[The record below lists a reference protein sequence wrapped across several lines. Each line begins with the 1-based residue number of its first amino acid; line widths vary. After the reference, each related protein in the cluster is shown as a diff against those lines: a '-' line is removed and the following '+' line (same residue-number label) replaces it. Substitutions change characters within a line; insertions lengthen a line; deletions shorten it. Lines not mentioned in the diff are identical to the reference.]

1 MSSVTAA
8 CFARFVAVLSAKRTG
23 VLWHPV
29 EFSYAAVVKVRSN
42 HWRSE
47 VRGSIA
53 SHVDYSWLMDG
64 RITWA
69 VIAIRNLDDDLPAS
83 FVYSEPDC
91 LSKAERRC
99 ALSLRAGIHA
109 RHGVGFRAVGT
120 RTRWTV
126 VVCRTQVEI
135 KSVTVGRSDRGI
147 EHPPSR
153 PAEEVE
159 VEGEVF
165 ERSAVGAFQSQDRTA
180 VCIATLTHR
189 VRDRADSTFEAFF
202 TGRLQT
208 DREQRVCRK
217 RFDET
222 EN

>member
-8 CFARFVAVLSAKRTG
+8 CFARFVAVLSAKGTG
-23 VLWHPV
+23 VLRYPV
-29 EFSYAAVVKVRSN
+29 EFSNAAVVKVRSN
-42 HWRSE
+42 HWWSE

-53 SHVDYSWLMDG
+53 SHVDYSWLVDG
-64 RITWA
+64 RVTWA
-69 VIAIRNLDDDLPAS
+69 VVTICHLDDDLPAS
-83 FVYSEPDC
+83 FYSEPDC
-91 LSKAERRC
+91 LSKAECRC
-99 ALSLRAGIHA
+99 ALIRPRAGIHA
-109 RHGVGFRAVGT
+109 CHGADFRAVGT

-135 KSVTVGRSDRGI
+135 KSRTVWRSDRGV
-147 EHPPSR
+147 EHPPSW

-165 ERSAVGAFQSQDRTA
+165 ERSAVGGFQSQDRTA
-180 VCIATLTHR
+180 VCIATLTDR

-208 DREQRVCRK
+208 DRERTKGV
-217 RFDET
+217 
-222 EN
+222 